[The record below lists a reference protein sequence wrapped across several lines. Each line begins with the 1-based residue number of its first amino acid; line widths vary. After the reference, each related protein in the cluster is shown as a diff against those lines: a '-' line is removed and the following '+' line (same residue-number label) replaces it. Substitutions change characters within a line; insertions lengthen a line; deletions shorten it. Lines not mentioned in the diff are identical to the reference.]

1 MLVVVIKAIA
11 EISYVWKTTLG
22 SKVFQAGY
30 FGISNILVYVCIFVY
45 ICVYW
50 YICEMNYICFAISA
64 EIDGQWNFMKEEM
77 LFFAIFVNV
86 TLSR

>member
-30 FGISNILVYVCIFVY
+30 FGISNILVYLCILYFVY
-45 ICVYW
+45 LN
-50 YICEMNYICFAISA
+50 ICEINYICFAFSA
-64 EIDGQWNFMKEEM
+64 EIDDHWNLMKEEL